1 MPTKKSLILII
12 ILGITL
18 IFSGKVIGEETVF
31 ENSKGITHKS
41 SGGISVAFPD
51 VCKTPSPGGPVP
63 IPYPKIGKS
72 SDTSKGS
79 KKVKMNG
86 KLTMPK
92 GSSFEMGAGDEA
104 GTRGGGKQEYYKIK
118 SHPKTKPDAT
128 VNYPRPAY
136 HKYLTP
142 SDN

>member
-1 MPTKKSLILII
+1 MPIKKALILM
-12 ILGITL
+12 ILGVAF
-18 IFSGKVIGEETVF
+18 IFTGKVYAEQKVF
-31 ENSKGITHKS
+31 VNSKGITPKS
-41 SGGISVAFPD
+41 SGGMSVMFPD

-63 IPYPKIGKS
+63 IPYPNIGMS

-86 KLTMPK
+86 NPIMLK
-92 GSSFEMGAGDEA
+92 GSNFKMGTGDEA
-104 GTRGGGKQEYYKIK
+104 GTRGGGKQEYYKVK
-118 SHPKTKPDAT
+118 SHPKAKPNAT

>member
-1 MPTKKSLILII
+1 MPTKKALILM
-12 ILGITL
+12 ILAVAFMFT
-18 IFSGKVIGEETVF
+18 GKVYAEQKVF
-31 ENSKGITHKS
+31 VNSKGITHKN
-41 SGGISVAFPD
+41 SGGMSVTFPD
-51 VCKTPSPGGPVP
+51 VCKTPSPGGPIP
-63 IPYPKIGKS
+63 IPYPNIGKS

-86 KLTMPK
+86 NPIMLK
-92 GSSFEMGAGDEA
+92 GSNFKMGTGDEA
-104 GTRGGGKQEYYKIK
+104 GTRGGGKQEYYKVK
-118 SHPKTKPDAT
+118 SHPKAKPNAT

>member
-1 MPTKKSLILII
+1 MPTKEALILM
-12 ILGITL
+12 ILGVAFMFT
-18 IFSGKVIGEETVF
+18 GKVYAEQKVF
-31 ENSKGITHKS
+31 VNSKGITHKS
-41 SGGISVAFPD
+41 SGGMSVTFPD

-63 IPYPKIGKS
+63 IPYPNIGKS
-72 SDTSKGS
+72 SDTSKGT

-86 KLTMPK
+86 NPIMLKDSNFK
-92 GSSFEMGAGDEA
+92 MGIGDEA
-104 GTRGGGKQEYYKIK
+104 GTGGGGKQEYYKVK
-118 SHPKTKPDAT
+118 SHPKAKPNAT